1 MPARSTA
8 DLTLGNPV
16 MAIGWPDGKPKANAC
31 GESKAG
37 RPLEAPLPINYS
49 DPLIGVRPDRSGEKA
64 AEDSYLVD
72 SASRH
77 MLVSKIKPCMSK
89 YKQLYGETAN
99 GSLNQLSFI

>member
-37 RPLEAPLPINYS
+37 RSFEAPLPINYS
-49 DPLIGVRPDRSGEKA
+49 DPSKTATGLLSLSRSGPLDFAPSFSSDPKA
-64 AEDSYLVD
+64 NCVFLKNKE
-72 SASRH
+72 R
-77 MLVSKIKPCMSK
+77 C
-89 YKQLYGETAN
+89 
-99 GSLNQLSFI
+99 